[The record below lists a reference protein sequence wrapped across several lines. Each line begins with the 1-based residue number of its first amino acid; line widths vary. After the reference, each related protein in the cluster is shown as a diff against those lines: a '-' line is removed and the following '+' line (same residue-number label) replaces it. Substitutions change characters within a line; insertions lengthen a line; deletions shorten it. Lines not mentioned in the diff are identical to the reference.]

1 MKLGCKGCTAQ
12 TARQMLQFY
21 ELRTMLVGNSAA
33 RKQSPHV
40 EKCCD
45 TAREEERDAAG
56 RKEAATLRLGDNV
69 WKEEF
74 RRAKRGAGGGG
85 GVESESSAGGD

>member
-1 MKLGCKGCTAQ
+1 MKLGCKGRTAQ
-12 TARQMLQFY
+12 TAGQMLQFY

-74 RRAKRGAGGGG
+74 WRAKRGAGGGG